1 MARKGAKNFATD
13 KVGKP
18 KADAEHLEMTRVD
31 AVYAGLQEGTGDD
44 ALFHSIVTD
53 EFRIGR
59 HPDSNLL
66 IKSDTKVS
74 RRHATIKRKDSHY
87 FIEDNGSSNGTI
99 VNGQKIGGRTEL
111 KVGDRIGI
119 GKREFV
125 FARTGEG

>member
-1 MARKGAKNFATD
+1 MARRGAKNFATD

-18 KADAEHLEMTRVD
+18 KADGDHRGSTRVD
-31 AVYAGLQEGTGDD
+31 AVYAGLQEGEGEES
-44 ALFHSIVTD
+44 LFHSIVTD
-53 EFRIGR
+53 EFHIGR

-66 IKSDTKVS
+66 IKADTKVS
-74 RRHATIKRKDSHY
+74 RRHATIVRKETSY
-87 FIEDNGSSNGTI
+87 FIEDNGSSNGTL
-99 VNGQKIGGRTEL
+99 VNGTKIGGRVEL